1 MNAALT
7 ARSVSEHWLQM
18 LVAAISLG
26 AILVMAMAAYT
37 QIDLSLYQSMPEAL
51 RTTMGIIPG
60 ADGAFLAYSVMVST
74 MASLTFGGVA
84 IAMGSAAIAG
94 IEQRGILGLLLSNPM
109 SRAAVLTSRVLALLL
124 LIGGGVALFWGIAEL
139 SPVLLGI
146 SAGSAHV
153 GAVMLHLA
161 MNTLFYGFLA
171 LAIGAAASK
180 AGPASAVTA
189 GMMVLS
195 WLAVGLLPLFSA
207 TESMVKYIP
216 WYWFAGSQP
225 LLNGVDWT
233 HIVLLGACVL
243 LFAVVAG
250 VGFVRRDLRAAGSSS
265 LLDRLRANPMA
276 AQLMDRLTAG
286 TRVRSLEVKLLSAH
300 QSLIGIVAAMMFAM
314 MGLMIGAIY
323 PFIADALTS
332 VGDSLPNALLTM
344 VAGGDMSTPEG
355 FFALETLGL
364 MTPIAVI
371 LVGTA
376 IAADGIA
383 GEEQANRMGLLLST
397 TTSRTRIIIATTVAM
412 TAAVSI
418 VSVATG
424 LGIWGGSLIGSLGV
438 DVGNIAGTTV
448 MAFALGLLYSGI
460 ALACSAAT
468 GRASI
473 AIWATVG
480 LAVAGHFGNAF
491 LAVSDSWRPW
501 ARLSP
506 FHYYSSAQPLS
517 NGIDWS
523 EAGVLFAGAA
533 VLIGLSVWLFARRDL
548 RQR

>member
-7 ARSVSEHWLQM
+7 ARSVAEHWWQM
-18 LVAAISLG
+18 LVAAASL
-26 AILVMAMAAYT
+26 AAMLLLAMAVYT
-37 QIDLSLYQSMPEAL
+37 RIDLSIYQSMPEAL

-60 ADGAFLAYSVMVST
+60 ADGAFMSYSVMVG
-74 MASLTFGGVA
+74 MAASLTFGGVA

-94 IEQRGILGLLLSNPM
+94 IERRGILGLLLSNPM
-109 SRAAVLTSRVLALLL
+109 SRAAVFTSRVLALLL
-124 LIGGGVALFWGIAEL
+124 LILGGVALFWGVAEL
-139 SPVLLGI
+139 SPVLLGV

-171 LAIGAAASK
+171 LAIGAATGK
-180 AGPASAVTA
+180 AGPASGVSA

-216 WYWFAGSQP
+216 WYWFAGSEP

-233 HIVLLGACVL
+233 HIVLLGGCVL
-243 LFAVVAG
+243 LFAGVADA
-250 VGFVRRDLRAAGSSS
+250 GFLRRDLRAAGSSS
-265 LLDRLRANPMA
+265 LLDRMRANPLA

-300 QSLIGIVAAMMFAM
+300 QSLIGIVAVMMFAL
-314 MGLMIGAIY
+314 MGLMIGALY
-323 PFIADALTS
+323 PSIADAVTS
-332 VGDSLPNALLTM
+332 LGDSVPNDLLAL
-344 VAGGDMSTPEG
+344 VGGGDMSTPEG

-364 MTPIAVI
+364 MAPISVI

-376 IAADGIA
+376 IAAHGIA

-397 TTSRTRIIIATTVAM
+397 PTSRTRIIIATTAAM

-424 LGIWGGSLIGSLGV
+424 LGIWGGSLIGSLGI

-448 MAFALGLLYSGI
+448 MVFALGLFHSGV

-468 GRASI
+468 GRALI
-473 AIWATVG
+473 AIWGTVG
-480 LAVAGHFGNAF
+480 LAIIGHFGNGF
-491 LAVSDSWRPW
+491 LSVSDSWRPW

-523 EAGVLFAGAA
+523 DAGVLFAGAA
-533 VLIGLSVWLFARRDL
+533 TLIGLSFWLFARRDL